1 MEFLLLN
8 ECTSQLSKNMSLKLL
23 GRRCFL
29 LRYITLLIWNLII
42 SSNFRIRKLT
52 KIGLACA
59 SKGPLETILIKHF

>member
-1 MEFLLLN
+1 MEFLLLY

-23 GRRCFL
+23 GRRPFL
-29 LRYITLLIWNLII
+29 LRYITFLIWSLIV

-59 SKGPLETILIKHF
+59 SKGPLETILIRHF

>member
-1 MEFLLLN
+1 MELLLLY

-23 GRRCFL
+23 GRRPFV
-29 LRYITLLIWNLII
+29 LRYITLLIWSLII
-42 SSNFRIRKLT
+42 SSNFRIRKLI